1 MKIDYMSDVSASIFR
16 YTHTDSEFLF
26 QSLFLASALMRA
38 MWSRGGLGGLPGA
51 LGGAGAAGGAGAG
64 TPPLADET
72 PLRQPPPACKPI
84 HNSSSEASVS
94 MDQTNSD
101 DDPVSTRLQT
111 FLIVIY

>member
-1 MKIDYMSDVSASIFR
+1 MLSFYA
-16 YTHTDSEFLF
+16 FLF

-38 MWSRGGLGGLPGA
+38 MWSRGGLGGMPGA
-51 LGGAGAAGGAGAG
+51 LGGPGPVGGAGAG
-64 TPPLADET
+64 TPPLADEA

-101 DDPVSTRLQT
+101 DDPVSTHLRT
-111 FLIVIY
+111 FICILLKHLYFSCSI